1 MQGQAAEH
9 KYRGNKQLKTTCQ
22 HLSLFLVVLGQD
34 PVLLPSV
41 VISLFLTQRDNNS
54 SVLKPNV
61 LHLPRVTLFACFSLL
76 PFFFFIE
83 ELYCSC
89 HSFSLFLPSPC
100 QVLIQLSIFIRV
112 RLLMLFERN
121 GPITLLTTSVLH
133 VFYVSLA
140 GISGTKSVFGLS
152 SSFHL

>member
-1 MQGQAAEH
+1 MSTS
-9 KYRGNKQLKTTCQ
+9 LT
-22 HLSLFLVVLGQD
+22 LSRCLGSRSRFVTECCYFTIFNSERQTF
-34 PVLLPSV
+34 S
-41 VISLFLTQRDNNS
+41 INNS

>member
-1 MQGQAAEH
+1 MSTS
-9 KYRGNKQLKTTCQ
+9 LT
-22 HLSLFLVVLGQD
+22 LSRCLGSRSRF
-34 PVLLPSV
+34 VTECCYFTIFNSER
-41 VISLFLTQRDNNS
+41 QRFSINNS

-61 LHLPRVTLFACFSLL
+61 LHLPRVTLFPCFSLL

-89 HSFSLFLPSPC
+89 HTFSLFLPSPC

-121 GPITLLTTSVLH
+121 GPIMLLTTSVLH